1 MLSFYETGVLARRAT
16 RGAGY
21 DWGLAE
27 EATFA
32 AGWLCD
38 YGVDGAAVLSRYYR
52 RVDGQEV
59 ASRMVRAW
67 PSGDVWEGD
76 AFGNSPLCPLC
87 LGAALSDF
95 GLPSG
100 VEKVV
105 ISKVY
110 APVLLLPFIAS
121 LPANLPAD
129 DSKIWTIEGEVTDDI
144 TPVRVEIIRA
154 DAKGLSAKGSGVKT
168 PRYPQKEDAFLLELA
183 QRTYVPE
190 SEASRAKGAG

>member
-27 EATFA
+27 EAAFA

-38 YGVDGAAVLSRYYR
+38 YGVDGADVLSRYYR
-52 RVDGQEV
+52 RVDGQAV

-76 AFGNSPLCPLC
+76 AFGNLPLCPLC

-100 VEKVV
+100 VDKVV

-110 APVLLLPFIAS
+110 APVLLLPFIA
-121 LPANLPAD
+121 NLPAED
-129 DSKIWTIEGEVTDDI
+129 GKIWTIEGEVTDDI
-144 TPVRVEIIRA
+144 NPVRVVIIRA
-154 DAKGLSAKGSGVKT
+154 DAKDSVATDAKKT

>member
-38 YGVDGAAVLSRYYR
+38 YGVDGADVLSRYLR
-52 RVDGQEV
+52 RVDGQTV
-59 ASRMVRAW
+59 TSRAVRAW

-110 APVLLLPFIAS
+110 APVLLLPFIA
-121 LPANLPAD
+121 NLPVND
-129 DSKIWTIEGEVTDDI
+129 GKIWTIEGDITDDI
-144 TPVRVEIIRA
+144 NPTRVEIIRA
-154 DAKGLSAKGSGVKT
+154 DATDSVATDAKKT

>member
-38 YGVDGAAVLSRYYR
+38 YGVDGADVLSRYYR
-52 RVDGQEV
+52 RVDGQGV
-59 ASRMVRAW
+59 ASRAVSCW

-121 LPANLPAD
+121 LPAED
-129 DSKIWTIEGEVTDDI
+129 GKIWTIEGDITDDI
-144 TPVRVEIIRA
+144 NPARVEIIRA
-154 DAKGLSAKGSGVKT
+154 DAKDLIAKK

>member
-38 YGVDGAAVLSRYYR
+38 YGVDGADVLSRYLR
-52 RVDGQEV
+52 RVDGQAV
-59 ASRMVRAW
+59 ASRAVRAW
-67 PSGDVWEGD
+67 PDSWAGE
-76 AFGNSPLCPLC
+76 AFGNSPLCPISV
-87 LGAALSDF
+87 GAALSDF
-95 GLPSG
+95 GLPIG

-110 APVLLLPFIAS
+110 APVLLLPFIA
-121 LPANLPAD
+121 NLPAED
-129 DSKIWTIEGEVTDDI
+129 GKIWTIEGEVSDDI
-144 TPVRVEIIRA
+144 NPTRVEIIRA
-154 DAKGLSAKGSGVKT
+154 DATGLSATDSVATDAKK

>member
-38 YGVDGAAVLSRYYR
+38 YGVDGADVLSRYLR
-52 RVDGQEV
+52 RVDGQAV

-76 AFGNSPLCPLC
+76 AFGNLPLCPLC

-110 APVLLLPFIAS
+110 APLLLLPFIAS
-121 LPANLPAD
+121 LPAND
-129 DSKIWTIEGEVTDDI
+129 GKIWTIEGEVTDDI
-144 TPVRVEIIRA
+144 NPARVVIER
-154 DAKGLSAKGSGVKT
+154 DNAKGSVATDAKKT

>member
-38 YGVDGAAVLSRYYR
+38 YGVDGADVLSRYFH
-52 RVDGQEV
+52 RVDGQAV

-67 PSGDVWEGD
+67 PSGDIWEGD
-76 AFGNSPLCPLC
+76 AFGNLPLCPLC

-110 APVLLLPFIAS
+110 APVLLLPFIA
-121 LPANLPAD
+121 NLPAD
-129 DSKIWTIEGEVTDDI
+129 DGKIWMIEDDITDDI
-144 TPVRVEIIRA
+144 NPARVVIIRA
-154 DAKGLSAKGSGVKT
+154 DAKGLSAKGSDAKK

>member
-38 YGVDGAAVLSRYYR
+38 YGVDGADVLSRYLR
-52 RVDGQEV
+52 RVDGQAV

-110 APVLLLPFIAS
+110 APVLLLPFIA
-121 LPANLPAD
+121 NLPAED
-129 DSKIWTIEGEVTDDI
+129 GKIWTIEGEVTDDI
-144 TPVRVEIIRA
+144 NPARVVIIRA
-154 DAKGLSAKGSGVKT
+154 DAKGLSAKN

>member
-38 YGVDGAAVLSRYYR
+38 YGVDGADVLSRYLR
-52 RVDGQEV
+52 RVDGQTV
-59 ASRMVRAW
+59 ASRAVRAW

-76 AFGNSPLCPLC
+76 TFGNSPLCPLC

-105 ISKVY
+105 ISAVY
-110 APVLLLPFIAS
+110 APVLLLPFIA
-121 LPANLPAD
+121 NLPAED
-129 DSKIWTIEGEVTDDI
+129 GKIWTIEGDITDDI
-144 TPVRVEIIRA
+144 NPARVVIIRA
-154 DAKGLSAKGSGVKT
+154 DAKGSATSTKKN

>member
-38 YGVDGAAVLSRYYR
+38 YGVDGADVLSRYYR
-52 RVDGQEV
+52 RVDGQVVSER
-59 ASRMVRAW
+59 AVRVW

-100 VEKVV
+100 VKRWL
-105 ISKVY
+105 SQRSMHPCY
-110 APVLLLPFIAS
+110 YCLLLRVCPQIYPPMMA
-121 LPANLPAD
+121 
-129 DSKIWTIEGEVTDDI
+129 KIWTIEGEI
-144 TPVRVEIIRA
+144 NR
-154 DAKGLSAKGSGVKT
+154 
-168 PRYPQKEDAFLLELA
+168 
-183 QRTYVPE
+183 
-190 SEASRAKGAG
+190 

>member
-38 YGVDGAAVLSRYYR
+38 YGVDGADVLSRYYR
-52 RVDGQEV
+52 QVDGQAV
-59 ASRMVRAW
+59 ASRAVRAW

-76 AFGNSPLCPLC
+76 AFGNLPLCPLC

-105 ISKVY
+105 ISAVY
-110 APVLLLPFIAS
+110 APIVLLPFIA
-121 LPANLPAD
+121 NLPVED
-129 DSKIWTIEGEVTDDI
+129 GKIWTIEGDITDDI
-144 TPVRVEIIRA
+144 NSVRVVIIRA
-154 DAKGLSAKGSGVKT
+154 DAKGLSAKGSGVKN

>member
-38 YGVDGAAVLSRYYR
+38 YGVDGADVLSRYLR
-52 RVDGQEV
+52 RVDGQTV
-59 ASRMVRAW
+59 ASRAVRAW
-67 PSGDVWEGD
+67 PDSWAGE
-76 AFGNSPLCPLC
+76 AFAGRALCPLC

-110 APVLLLPFIAS
+110 APILLLPFIA
-121 LPANLPAD
+121 NLPAED
-129 DSKIWTIEGEVTDDI
+129 GKTWTIEGEVSDDI
-144 TPVRVEIIRA
+144 NPARVVIIRA
-154 DAKGLSAKGSGVKT
+154 DAKDLIAKNS
-168 PRYPQKEDAFLLELA
+168 RYPQKEDAFLLELA

>member
-38 YGVDGAAVLSRYYR
+38 YGVDGADVLSRYYR

-59 ASRMVRAW
+59 ASRAVRAW
-67 PSGDVWEGD
+67 PDSWAGDVFAG
-76 AFGNSPLCPLC
+76 AALCPLC

-110 APVLLLPFIAS
+110 APVLLLPFIA
-121 LPANLPAD
+121 NLPAED
-129 DSKIWTIEGEVTDDI
+129 GRIWTIEGEITDDI
-144 TPVRVEIIRA
+144 NPVRVVIIRA
-154 DAKGLSAKGSGVKT
+154 DAKDSVATDAKN

>member
-38 YGVDGAAVLSRYYR
+38 YGVDGADVLSRYLR
-52 RVDGQEV
+52 RVDGQAV
-59 ASRMVRAW
+59 ASRAVRAW
-67 PSGDVWEGD
+67 PDSWVGE
-76 AFGNSPLCPLC
+76 AFAGRALCPLC

-110 APVLLLPFIAS
+110 APVLLLPFIA
-121 LPANLPAD
+121 NLPAED
-129 DSKIWTIEGEVTDDI
+129 GKIWTIEDEVTDDI
-144 TPVRVEIIRA
+144 TPTRVVIIRA
-154 DAKGLSAKGSGVKT
+154 DAKGSVATDAKK

>member
-38 YGVDGAAVLSRYYR
+38 YGVDGADVLSRYYQ
-52 RVDGQEV
+52 RVDGQKV
-59 ASRMVRAW
+59 ASRMVRSW
-67 PSGDVWEGD
+67 PDSWEGD

-105 ISKVY
+105 ISAVY
-110 APVLLLPFIAS
+110 APVLLLPFIA
-121 LPANLPAD
+121 NLPAD
-129 DSKIWTIEGEVTDDI
+129 DGRIWTIEGEVSDDI
-144 TPVRVEIIRA
+144 NPTRVVIIRA
-154 DAKGLSAKGSGVKT
+154 DAKGSVATGAKKT

>member
-38 YGVDGAAVLSRYYR
+38 YGVDGADVLSRYYR
-52 RVDGQEV
+52 RVDGQGV
-59 ASRMVRAW
+59 ASRMVRSW
-67 PSGDVWEGD
+67 PILWEGD
-76 AFGNSPLCPLC
+76 EFEYPPLCPISV
-87 LGAALSDF
+87 GAALSDF
-95 GLPSG
+95 GFPSG
-100 VEKVV
+100 ADRIV
-105 ISKVY
+105 IPLVY

-121 LPANLPAD
+121 LPEKNLK
-129 DSKIWTIEGEVTDDI
+129 SSIIGGVIGNDI
-144 TPVRVEIIRA
+144 IPVRVDIER
-154 DAKGLSAKGSGVKT
+154 DDTTGSGAKKK
-168 PRYPQKEDAFLLELA
+168 PCYPQKEDAFLLELA

>member
-38 YGVDGAAVLSRYYR
+38 YGVDGADVLSRYFR
-52 RVDGQEV
+52 RVDGQTV
-59 ASRMVRAW
+59 TSRAVRAW
-67 PSGDVWEGD
+67 PSGDVWKGD

-100 VEKVV
+100 VDKVV

-110 APVLLLPFIAS
+110 APVLLLPFIAN
-121 LPANLPAD
+121 LPAND
-129 DSKIWTIEGEVTDDI
+129 GKIWTIEGDITDDI
-144 TPVRVEIIRA
+144 TPVRVVIIRA
-154 DAKGLSAKGSGVKT
+154 DAKGLSATDSVATDAKK

>member
-38 YGVDGAAVLSRYYR
+38 YGVDGADVLSRYYR

-59 ASRMVRAW
+59 ASRAVRAW
-67 PSGDVWEGD
+67 PDSWEGD
-76 AFGNSPLCPLC
+76 AFGNLPLCPLC

-121 LPANLPAD
+121 LPAND
-129 DSKIWTIEGEVTDDI
+129 GKIWTIEGEITDDI
-144 TPVRVEIIRA
+144 NPVRVVIIRA
-154 DAKGLSAKGSGVKT
+154 DAKGLSAKGSVATDAKKNS
-168 PRYPQKEDAFLLELA
+168 RYPQKEDAFLLELA

>member
-38 YGVDGAAVLSRYYR
+38 HGVDGADVLSRYLR
-52 RVDGQEV
+52 RVDGQAV

-76 AFGNSPLCPLC
+76 AFGNPPLCPLC

-121 LPANLPAD
+121 LPTEDGKA
-129 DSKIWTIEGEVTDDI
+129 WTIEGDITDDI
-144 TPVRVEIIRA
+144 NPTRVVIIRA
-154 DAKGLSAKGSGVKT
+154 DAKGLSATDAKT

>member
-38 YGVDGAAVLSRYYR
+38 YGVDGADVLSRYFH
-52 RVDGQEV
+52 RVDGQAV
-59 ASRMVRAW
+59 ASRAVRAW

-76 AFGNSPLCPLC
+76 AFGNLPLCPLC

-110 APVLLLPFIAS
+110 APVLLLPFIA
-121 LPANLPAD
+121 NLPAED
-129 DSKIWTIEGEVTDDI
+129 GKIWTIEGDITDDI
-144 TPVRVEIIRA
+144 NPVRVVIIRA
-154 DAKGLSAKGSGVKT
+154 DAKDLSAKGSVAKK

>member
-38 YGVDGAAVLSRYYR
+38 YGVDGADVLSRYLR
-52 RVDGQEV
+52 RVDGQTV
-59 ASRMVRAW
+59 TSRAVRAW
-67 PSGDVWEGD
+67 PDSWEGE
-76 AFGNSPLCPLC
+76 AFAGRALCPLC

-121 LPANLPAD
+121 LPAED
-129 DSKIWTIEGEVTDDI
+129 GKIWTIEGDITDDI
-144 TPVRVEIIRA
+144 NPTRVVIER
-154 DAKGLSAKGSGVKT
+154 DNAKGSVATDAKKT

>member
-38 YGVDGAAVLSRYYR
+38 YGVDGADVLSRYLR
-52 RVDGQEV
+52 RVDGQAV

-67 PSGDVWEGD
+67 PSGDVWKGD
-76 AFGNSPLCPLC
+76 AFGNLPLCPLC

-100 VEKVV
+100 VDKVV

-121 LPANLPAD
+121 LPAE

-144 TPVRVEIIRA
+144 NPVRVVIIRTDA
-154 DAKGLSAKGSGVKT
+154 TDSVATDAKKK

>member
-38 YGVDGAAVLSRYYR
+38 YGVDGADVLSRYYQ
-52 RVDGQEV
+52 RVDGQGV
-59 ASRMVRAW
+59 ASRAVPAW
-67 PSGDVWEGD
+67 PDSWVGE
-76 AFGNSPLCPLC
+76 AFGGATLCPLC

-100 VEKVV
+100 VDKVV
-105 ISKVY
+105 IPLVY
-110 APVLLLPFIAS
+110 APVLLLPFIAN
-121 LPANLPAD
+121 LPAND
-129 DSKIWTIEGEVTDDI
+129 GKIWTIEGKVTDDI
-144 TPVRVEIIRA
+144 NPTRVEIIRA
-154 DAKGLSAKGSGVKT
+154 DAKSLSAKGSDAKT

>member
-38 YGVDGAAVLSRYYR
+38 YGVDGADVLSRYYR
-52 RVDGQEV
+52 RVDGQKV

-67 PSGDVWEGD
+67 PDSWAGE

-110 APVLLLPFIAS
+110 APVLLLPFIA
-121 LPANLPAD
+121 NLPAED
-129 DSKIWTIEGEVTDDI
+129 GKIWTIEGDITDDI
-144 TPVRVEIIRA
+144 NPVRVVIIRA
-154 DAKGLSAKGSGVKT
+154 VATGLSAKGSDAKK

>member
-32 AGWLCD
+32 VGWLCD
-38 YGVDGAAVLSRYYR
+38 HGVDGADVLSRYYR
-52 RVDGQEV
+52 QVDGQAV

-67 PSGDVWEGD
+67 PDSWAGE
-76 AFGNSPLCPLC
+76 AFAGTALCPLC

-100 VEKVV
+100 VDKVV

-110 APVLLLPFIAS
+110 APVLLLPFIA
-121 LPANLPAD
+121 NLPAED
-129 DSKIWTIEGEVTDDI
+129 GKIWTIEGDITDDI
-144 TPVRVEIIRA
+144 NPTRVEIIRA
-154 DAKGLSAKGSGVKT
+154 DATDSVATDAKKT

>member
-38 YGVDGAAVLSRYYR
+38 YGVDGADVLSRYLR

-59 ASRMVRAW
+59 ASRAVRAW

-121 LPANLPAD
+121 LPAD
-129 DSKIWTIEGEVTDDI
+129 DGKIWTIEGEITDDI
-144 TPVRVEIIRA
+144 NPTRVVIIRA
-154 DAKGLSAKGSGVKT
+154 DAKGLSAKGSGVKK

>member
-38 YGVDGAAVLSRYYR
+38 YGVDGADVLSRYLR
-52 RVDGQEV
+52 RVDGQAV
-59 ASRMVRAW
+59 ASRAVRAW
-67 PSGDVWEGD
+67 PILWAGDV
-76 AFGNSPLCPLC
+76 FGNLPLCPLC

-121 LPANLPAD
+121 LPVED
-129 DSKIWTIEGEVTDDI
+129 GKIWTIEGDITDDI
-144 TPVRVEIIRA
+144 NPVRVVIIRA
-154 DAKGLSAKGSGVKT
+154 DAKGLSVKGSDVKT

>member
-38 YGVDGAAVLSRYYR
+38 YGVDGADVLSRYLR
-52 RVDGQEV
+52 RVDGQTV

-67 PSGDVWEGD
+67 PDSWEGD
-76 AFGNSPLCPLC
+76 AFGNLPLCPLC

-110 APVLLLPFIAS
+110 APVLLLPFIAN
-121 LPANLPAD
+121 LPAND
-129 DSKIWTIEGEVTDDI
+129 GKIWTIEGDITDDI
-144 TPVRVEIIRA
+144 IPVRVEIIRA
-154 DAKGLSAKGSGVKT
+154 DATDSVATDAKKK

>member
-27 EATFA
+27 EAAFA

-38 YGVDGAAVLSRYYR
+38 YGVDGADVLSRYLR

-59 ASRMVRAW
+59 ASRAVRAW

-110 APVLLLPFIAS
+110 APVLLLPFIAN
-121 LPANLPAD
+121 LPANLPTED
-129 DSKIWTIEGEVTDDI
+129 GKIWTIEGEVTDDI
-144 TPVRVEIIRA
+144 NPTRVVIIRA
-154 DAKGLSAKGSGVKT
+154 DAKDSVATDAKKT

>member
-38 YGVDGAAVLSRYYR
+38 YGVDGADVLSRYYQ
-52 RVDGQEV
+52 RVDGQAV
-59 ASRMVRAW
+59 ASRAVRAW

-76 AFGNSPLCPLC
+76 AFGNLPLCPLC

-100 VEKVV
+100 VDKVV

-121 LPANLPAD
+121 LSAED
-129 DSKIWTIEGEVTDDI
+129 GKIWTIEGDITDDI
-144 TPVRVEIIRA
+144 KPVRVEIIRT
-154 DAKGLSAKGSGVKT
+154 DAKGSVATDAKKT

>member
-38 YGVDGAAVLSRYYR
+38 YGVDGADVLSRYFR

-59 ASRMVRAW
+59 ASRAVRAW

-76 AFGNSPLCPLC
+76 AFGNSPLCPISV
-87 LGAALSDF
+87 GAALSDF

-110 APVLLLPFIAS
+110 APVLLLPFIAN
-121 LPANLPAD
+121 LPAND
-129 DSKIWTIEGEVTDDI
+129 GKIWTIEGDITDDI
-144 TPVRVEIIRA
+144 NPTRVVIICT
-154 DAKGLSAKGSGVKT
+154 DAKGLSAKGSLATVAKT

>member
-38 YGVDGAAVLSRYYR
+38 YGVDGADVLSRYLR
-52 RVDGQEV
+52 RVDGQTV

-67 PSGDVWEGD
+67 PSGDVWKGD

-100 VEKVV
+100 VDKVV

-110 APVLLLPFIAS
+110 APVLLLPFIA
-121 LPANLPAD
+121 NLPVND
-129 DSKIWTIEGEVTDDI
+129 GKIWTIEGDITDDI
-144 TPVRVEIIRA
+144 NPTRVEIIRA
-154 DAKGLSAKGSGVKT
+154 DAKGSDAKN

>member
-38 YGVDGAAVLSRYYR
+38 YGVDGADVLSRYYR
-52 RVDGQEV
+52 RVDGQAV

-95 GLPSG
+95 GFPSG

-110 APVLLLPFIAS
+110 APIVLLPFIAS
-121 LPANLPAD
+121 LPAKD
-129 DSKIWTIEGEVTDDI
+129 GKIWTIEGDITDDI
-144 TPVRVEIIRA
+144 TPTRVVIIRA
-154 DAKGLSAKGSGVKT
+154 DAKGLSAKGSGVKN

>member
-38 YGVDGAAVLSRYYR
+38 YGVDGADVLSRYFR
-52 RVDGQEV
+52 RVDGQAV
-59 ASRMVRAW
+59 ASRMVRSW
-67 PSGDVWEGD
+67 PSGNVWEGD

-110 APVLLLPFIAS
+110 APVLLLPFIA
-121 LPANLPAD
+121 NLPVED
-129 DSKIWTIEGEVTDDI
+129 GKIWTIEGDITDDI
-144 TPVRVEIIRA
+144 NSTRVVIIRA
-154 DAKGLSAKGSGVKT
+154 DTKGLSAKGSVAKDAKKN

>member
-38 YGVDGAAVLSRYYR
+38 YGVDGADVLSRYLR
-52 RVDGQEV
+52 RVDGQAV
-59 ASRMVRAW
+59 ASRAVRAW
-67 PSGDVWEGD
+67 PDSWAGDV
-76 AFGNSPLCPLC
+76 FGNLPLCPLC

-110 APVLLLPFIAS
+110 APVLLLPFIA
-121 LPANLPAD
+121 NLPAKD
-129 DSKIWTIEGEVTDDI
+129 GKIWTIEGDITDDI
-144 TPVRVEIIRA
+144 NPVRVVIIRA
-154 DAKGLSAKGSGVKT
+154 DATDSVATDAKT

>member
-38 YGVDGAAVLSRYYR
+38 YGVDGADILSRYLR

-59 ASRMVRAW
+59 ASRAVRAW
-67 PSGDVWEGD
+67 PDSWAGE
-76 AFGNSPLCPLC
+76 AFAGAALCPLC

-121 LPANLPAD
+121 LSAND
-129 DSKIWTIEGEVTDDI
+129 GKIWTIEGDITDDI
-144 TPVRVEIIRA
+144 NPTRVVIIRA
-154 DAKGLSAKGSGVKT
+154 DAKGLSAKGSVAT
-168 PRYPQKEDAFLLELA
+168 DATPPPRYPQKEDAFLLELA
-183 QRTYVPE
+183 QRTYVLE